1 MNSYRIGGGGGGK
14 IDIKVVGTGYSAG
27 ADHFFGGKPYSFI
40 YSHQITCDFALDIKH
55 HKHVHC
61 LEYGSLFVSQ
71 LQTV

>member
-1 MNSYRIGGGGGGK
+1 MNNYRIGGGEGGK
-14 IDIKVVGTGYSAG
+14 IDIKV
-27 ADHFFGGKPYSFI
+27 PYSFI
-40 YSHQITCDFALDIKH
+40 YLHQITCDFALDIKH